1 MNTTRSRL
9 LPGLLVSVRSVAE
22 AQEAVAGGAAIIDVK
37 EPSHGPLG
45 RADADVTAAIG
56 EAVAGRAQV
65 TVACGELVVGER
77 EIAAHVEVIATQLVA
92 AGLPLP
98 EAVKVGPSRLSLDHW
113 RSAYERLSAIMPEPI
128 ELVAVAYADW
138 QFANAP
144 DPARLIDAAADGGAS
159 TILIDTFDK
168 SAGGLLDV
176 AGLGRLRDWVAAAR
190 SRGLGVALAGRLTA
204 NDLPPVTAIGAQ
216 IVGVRSAA
224 CEGGRMGRVD
234 RGNVIALVGTLA
246 EVGAVV
252 SGSPPPPR
260 ICPEELR
267 P

>member
-1 MNTTRSRL
+1 MNTMRSRL
-9 LPGLLVSVRSVAE
+9 VPGLLVSVRSVTE

-37 EPSHGPLG
+37 EPSRGPLG
-45 RADADVTAAIG
+45 RADADVTAAIA
-56 EAVAGRAQV
+56 EAVAGRAPL
-65 TVACGELVVGER
+65 TVACGELVTGAS
-77 EIAAHVEVIATQLVA
+77 EIAAHVEAIANQLVA
-92 AGLPLP
+92 AGLSFP
-98 EAVKVGPSRLSLDHW
+98 EAVKVGPSRLSLDRW
-113 RSAYERLSAIMPEPI
+113 RSAYERLAAIVVEPI

-138 QFANAP
+138 RFAKAP
-144 DPARLIDAAADGGAS
+144 DPARLIEAVADGGAS

-204 NDLPPVTAIGAQ
+204 NDLPLVASLGAQ

-234 RGNVIALVGTLA
+234 RGNVTELVGTLA
-246 EVGAVV
+246 EVGAAAG
-252 SGSPPPPR
+252 GSPPPPR
-260 ICPEELR
+260 LSPKELN